1 MSKKKKDK
9 KKKDNAKQQLESLK
23 TRYGTDINWV
33 DIKLPMTSHEVE
45 SYFGPECKE
54 YDHLCICC
62 NAWKEFHTN
71 RQIVTVSLERD
82 SIIKLLNE

>member
-9 KKKDNAKQQLESLK
+9 KKKDNAKQQLERLK

-45 SYFGPECKE
+45 SYFGPECKK
-54 YDHLCICC
+54 YDHLCGCC